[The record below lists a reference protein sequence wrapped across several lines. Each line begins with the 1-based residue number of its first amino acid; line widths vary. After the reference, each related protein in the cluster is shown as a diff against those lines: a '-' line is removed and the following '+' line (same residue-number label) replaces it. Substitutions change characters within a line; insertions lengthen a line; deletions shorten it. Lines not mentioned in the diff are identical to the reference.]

1 VILNFEATMSGLE
14 FTEDAAR
21 RLENLYLT
29 RDVAAQ
35 RAETIRRL
43 ALSHGE
49 RVLDIGCGPGF
60 LCESIAAAVAGD
72 GAVVGIDISSDL
84 IELCKRRNPPQWL
97 SFVVGDASQLA
108 APDASFDVVVCT
120 QVAEYVPDVGRVL
133 SEAFRVLRR
142 GGRAVFVATD
152 WDALIWHSESQD
164 RMTSVLKSWEAHCAH
179 PHLPRSLA
187 QRLVGAGFRF
197 DELGVIP
204 ILNLRWDDE
213 LYSKG
218 LAGLIREF
226 VGRKNEIPAESL
238 RAWYDEFGLLS
249 EAGQYF
255 FSSNRYIF
263 LASKAGR

>member
-1 VILNFEATMSGLE
+1 MSGLE
-14 FTEDAAR
+14 FTDEAAR
-21 RLENLYLT
+21 RLESLYLT

-60 LCESIAAAVAGD
+60 LGESIASAVGDD

-84 IELCKRRNPPQWL
+84 IELCKRRNPPPWL
-97 SFVVGDASQLA
+97 SFTVGDAAKLA
-108 APDASFDVVVCT
+108 QPDASFDVVVCT
-120 QVAEYVPDVGRVL
+120 QVAEYVPDVGSVL
-133 SEAFRVLRR
+133 SEAYRVLRR

-152 WDALIWHSESQD
+152 WDALIWHSEMPD

-179 PHLPRSLA
+179 PHLPRTLA
-187 QRLVGAGFRF
+187 SRLVEAGFRL
-197 DELGVIP
+197 DELAVFP
-204 ILNLRWDDE
+204 ILNLRWEDE
-213 LYSKG
+213 FYSRG

-226 VGRKNEIPAESL
+226 VRRKNEIPAESL
-238 RAWYDEFGLLS
+238 RQWYEEFAGLS
-249 EAGQYF
+249 EAGRYF